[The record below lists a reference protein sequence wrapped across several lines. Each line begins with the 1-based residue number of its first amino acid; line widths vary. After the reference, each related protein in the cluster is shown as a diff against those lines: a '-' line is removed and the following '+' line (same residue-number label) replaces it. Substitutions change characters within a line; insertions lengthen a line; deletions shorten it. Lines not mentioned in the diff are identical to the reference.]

1 MDLDLGKAYSVMR
14 SVVRQRYAFDKS
26 TTLPCRPNSSSRE
39 ISFDTERWIKGSN
52 FVILAVEKYL
62 ATAARRVRCSSC
74 GTVVKPAR
82 GTPAK
87 L

>member
-1 MDLDLGKAYSVMR
+1 MDRDLGRAYSVMR
-14 SVVRQRYAFDKS
+14 SVAMQRYAFDKS
-26 TTLPCRPNSSSRE
+26 TTLSCRPSSSRRE
-39 ISFDTERWIKGSN
+39 ISFDTELCINGSN
-52 FVILAVEKYL
+52 FDILAVEKYL

-82 GTPAK
+82 GAPAK